1 VQHFFLSNL
10 NAKFVV
16 FKWGFA
22 SMEGCSFDF
31 STTWFMM
38 GNEYCKHL
46 VCDSMGCQNTKSS
59 GFCPFGAYPF
69 GLVSGI
75 LIKLVP
81 KPV

>member
-1 VQHFFLSNL
+1 VLSLSVQDFFLSNL

-38 GNEYCKHL
+38 GNEYCSHL
-46 VCDSMGCQNTKSS
+46 VCDSVWDVKIQRAV
-59 GFCPFGAYPF
+59 GFALLEHTH
-69 GLVSGI
+69 LVSFMGF
-75 LIKLVP
+75 
-81 KPV
+81 